1 MKWVKV
7 MLVDDEVLAIEHI
20 RNLIS
25 WQQLGYEIVCSTTR
39 SSQVMRL
46 AREHRPDL
54 VIMDIVMPGRD
65 GLALSKELLIDG
77 HVLKIVLLTSYKEFE
92 YAKEALKL
100 GVANYWVKHEMD
112 ANTLKRE
119 LGGLRAEIENDRRLR
134 DNDRGR
140 LLVDWLGGRSL
151 TDSQWRLATADRG
164 EMFDRLHLLVLESD
178 TVYSLLPGMTQDHYT
193 LPQEWPDT
201 EDASL
206 LAAIRFLEGNF
217 VLIYGDNSST
227 GERKMR
233 ELLEEKTVAARQTLE
248 PLIGRTVS
256 MAVAYGLPNRAAV
269 PGKLAEALKLL
280 SQTIFYG
287 PRQLFRLNDLQPAE
301 ETEPIHWEWEDR
313 LTEIKQQLADKRYE
327 AAAREVAALFAL
339 AAEAKNRSVFAD
351 LCRQLVAALNRC
363 RSANGLASL
372 TDSWAAGSRAAADWT
387 SLAGIRDWFLSEL
400 QALES
405 APTALPALS
414 RKVRQALELMERQ
427 YSDPEL
433 NTDAIAQQLGI
444 SRDYLRHLFKEET
457 GKTVLDQL
465 TDIRMERARKL
476 LDEGNLKVYEIA
488 ERVGFRN
495 GQYFSQ
501 VFRKAAGMTPLEYME
516 KRR

>member
-7 MLVDDEVLAIEHI
+7 MLVDDEVLAIEHMQ
-20 RNLIS
+20 NLIS

-65 GLALSKELLIDG
+65 GLALSKDLLTSG
-77 HVLKIVLLTSYKEFE
+77 NVLKIVLLTSYKEFE

-100 GVANYWVKHEMD
+100 GVSNYWVKHEMD

-119 LGGLRAEIENDRRLR
+119 LGGLRAEIESDRRLR
-134 DNDRGR
+134 YDDRDR
-140 LLVDWLGGRSL
+140 LLIDWLGGRSL
-151 TDSQWRLATADRG
+151 SDTQWRIATADRG
-164 EMFDRLHLLVLESD
+164 ETFDRLHLLVLESD
-178 TVYSLLPGMTQDHYT
+178 QIYPLLSGTIKNHPT
-193 LPQEWPDT
+193 LPNEWPETGDS
-201 EDASL
+201 SL
-206 LAAIRFLEGNF
+206 LAAIRFLEGYF
-217 VLIYGDNSST
+217 ILIYGDNSSR
-227 GERKMR
+227 GERKML
-233 ELLEEKTVAARQTLE
+233 ELLEEKAAAARQTLE
-248 PLIGRTVS
+248 QLIGRTVS
-256 MAVAYGLPNRAAV
+256 IAIAYGLPNRTAV
-269 PGKLAEALKLL
+269 PGKLAEALKRL
-280 SQTIFYG
+280 SQSIFYG
-287 PRQLFRLNDLQPAE
+287 PRQLFRLNDLQPE
-301 ETEPIHWEWEDR
+301 EEMELVHWEWEDR
-313 LTEIKQQLADKRYE
+313 LTELKKRLADMRYE
-327 AAAREVAALFAL
+327 DSALEVAALFAL
-339 AAEAKNRSVFAD
+339 SVETKNMSGFAD
-351 LCRQLVAALNRC
+351 LCRQLVTSLNRC
-363 RSANGLASL
+363 RSTYGLASL
-372 TDSWAAGSRAAADWT
+372 AESWAAGPGSAADWT
-387 SLAGIRDWFLSEL
+387 SVAGICDWFLSEIK
-400 QALES
+400 AMES
-405 APTALPALS
+405 ASTALPAIS
-414 RKVRQALELMERQ
+414 RKVRQALEQMERQ

-433 NTDAIAQQLGI
+433 NTDVIAQQLGI

-476 LDEGNLKVYEIA
+476 LDEGKLKVYEIA